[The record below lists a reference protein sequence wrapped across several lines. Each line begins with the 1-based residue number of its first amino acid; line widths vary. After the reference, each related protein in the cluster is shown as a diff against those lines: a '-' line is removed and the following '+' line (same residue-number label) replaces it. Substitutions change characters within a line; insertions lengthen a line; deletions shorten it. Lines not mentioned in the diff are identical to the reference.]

1 MNIKY
6 IFIIIY
12 SYILILIYESGS
24 QQIITFSTLQA

>member
-6 IFIIIY
+6 IFIIY